1 MHSNICAYLP
11 RVKMEGRLLLI
22 EAKETLIGQDVL
34 LISKVSLQMLKEEM

>member
-1 MHSNICAYLP
+1 
-11 RVKMEGRLLLI
+11 MEGRLLLI